1 MQHRPGRDSRR
12 RKTHQS
18 GKPPCVATPHTVGPD
33 WSVFNPE
40 TTLGHITVCLTQSKN
55 LATAPNHF
63 LELLAPSMAVS
74 AVLAALRLHS
84 LVLRVDLVVQ
94 AKHSLLTQV
103 SPWSPPVSWR

>member
-12 RKTHQS
+12 KKIHQS
-18 GKPPCVATPHTVGPD
+18 GKPPCVVRPHTVGPD
-33 WSVFNPE
+33 WSVINPE
-40 TTLGHITVCLTQSKN
+40 TTVGHTTVCLTQSKK

-63 LELLAPSMAVS
+63 LELQVPSMAVS

-103 SPWSPPVSWR
+103 STWRPPVF